1 MAFRP
6 RLRAN
11 PVIVKEL
18 RSRMRGVRSFA
29 ILTGGL
35 LLLGLISLGL
45 YRIVQASAGYGGPP
59 LSPQIGQVLFTGLI
73 LFELMM
79 ICFITPALTAG
90 AISGEREMQTYEML
104 LATPLN
110 PASILR
116 GKLVSAL
123 SYIFLLIFAAV
134 PMSSLVFTFG
144 GVSPRDML
152 KALAI
157 LVVVA
162 VTLGVLGIFVSAWLR
177 RTGRATVLTYLLV
190 LTLLIGPYLVYAFAG
205 ALRGMQP
212 PTWILIPNPVGALFS
227 ALTPTAQGSV
237 SYPGVLGSLG
247 MLLSGRLEPLMGVSG
262 ASGWPR
268 PLYHYTLVFY
278 AGLSL
283 VLYPLATRLVRPV
296 RRWRIARR
304 EVLGAAALFSLFAA
318 GVAAGFFLTAGRY
331 EWRQDLVGPGRPTPT
346 PAAMRVMAAPPP
358 VVMELKPTLMPQ
370 PAVVGPV
377 PTDLPFLSPVP
388 TPTPSAVLPGEDEAA
403 IYAAVVRQLY
413 TVDHTF
419 GDQPPNFPVVYL
431 LQWTD
436 DSVGDPGASQDDP
449 RLLPTAI
456 QEGIAAALADLPAEF
471 RWVAA
476 RDEVPL
482 EEPGS
487 RVKDGGAIIAVG
499 NIHEQDDG
507 SVHVSASIYFRN
519 LGAAGK
525 TYVLQRVDGLWRV
538 VGTTGTEWIS

>member
-18 RSRMRGVRSFA
+18 RSRMRGARAFA

-35 LLLGLISLGL
+35 LLLGLISFGL
-45 YRIVQASAGYGGPP
+45 YRVVQATAGYGGPP

-123 SYIFLLIFAAV
+123 SYILLLIFAAV
-134 PMSSLVFTFG
+134 PMSSLVFIFG
-144 GVSPRDML
+144 GVSSRDML
-152 KALAI
+152 KALVI

-162 VTLGVLGIFVSAWLR
+162 VTLGVLGIFMSAWLR
-177 RTGRATVLTYLLV
+177 RTSRATVLTYLLV
-190 LTLLIGPYLVYAFAG
+190 LTLLVGPYLVYVFAG

-212 PTWILIPNPVGALFS
+212 PAWILIPNPVGALFS
-227 ALTPTAQGSV
+227 ALTPTTQGSV
-237 SYPGVLGSLG
+237 GYAGALGSLG
-247 MLLSGRLEPLMGVSG
+247 MLLSGRLEPFMGASG
-262 ASGWPR
+262 TSGWPR

-278 AGLSL
+278 AGSSL
-283 VLYPLATRLVRPV
+283 VLYLLATRLVRPV

-304 EVLGAAALFSLFAA
+304 EVLGTAALFLLFAA
-318 GVAAGFFLTAGRY
+318 SVATGFFVTTGRY
-331 EWRQDLVGPGRPTPT
+331 EWRQDLVGPGQPTPT
-346 PAAMRVMAAPPP
+346 PAIRVMAVPPP
-358 VVMELKPTLMPQ
+358 AVVGLKPTPAPR

-377 PTDLPFLSPVP
+377 PTDPPFLSPVP
-388 TPTPSAVLPGEDEAA
+388 TPTPNAIVPGEDEAA
-403 IYAAVVRQLY
+403 IYAAIVRQLY

-436 DSVGDPGASQDDP
+436 DSVGDPGAPQNDP
-449 RLLPTAI
+449 RLLPPVV
-456 QEGIAAALADLPAEF
+456 QEGIAAVLADLPAEF
-471 RWVAA
+471 RWVATK
-476 RDEVPL
+476 DEVPL
-482 EEPGS
+482 EESGG
-487 RVKDGGAIIAVG
+487 RVKDGGAIITVG
-499 NIHEQDDG
+499 NVREQDDG
-507 SVHVSASIYFRN
+507 SVHVSASIYFAN

-525 TYVLQRVDGLWRV
+525 TYVLRQVNGVWQV